1 VIQRPR
7 KNYAQKA
14 VMWVEVPY
22 REFENA
28 ARVLRWCTFYTR
40 FECSFSRFH
49 SFRVWFYSERRHGM
63 I

>member
-1 VIQRPR
+1 MLVFYTRFECIFPGVSPQKLAVIQRPR

-28 ARVLRWCTFYTR
+28 ARVLR
-40 FECSFSRFH
+40 
-49 SFRVWFYSERRHGM
+49 
-63 I
+63 